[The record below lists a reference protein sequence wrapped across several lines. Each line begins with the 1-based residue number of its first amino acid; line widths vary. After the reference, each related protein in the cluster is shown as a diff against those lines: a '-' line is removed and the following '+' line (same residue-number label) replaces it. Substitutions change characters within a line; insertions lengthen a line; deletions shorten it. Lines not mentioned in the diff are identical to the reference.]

1 MPFNIDTELEKLLI
15 LKAEKQKLIAPLDAQ
30 IAEQEKLILANVP
43 VAIEGSKTTS
53 GSLYKVTVN
62 SPISRR
68 IDKKAIAA
76 HGIDH
81 DIKSAFD
88 YEPKLNLSNYRA
100 LVQDEKLALKLS
112 DFVTESQGK
121 QSVKIDFVG
130 Q

>member
-15 LKAEKQKLIAPLDAQ
+15 MKADKQRLIAPIDSA

-68 IDKKAIAA
+68 IDKKAIAKA
-76 HGIDH
+76 GLSY
-81 DIKSAFD
+81 DIAEAFEF
-88 YEPKLNLSNYRA
+88 EPKLNLSNYRA
-100 LVQDEKLALKLS
+100 MLQDEKLALKLS

>member
-15 LKAEKQKLIAPLDAQ
+15 MKADKQKLIAPIDSA

-68 IDKKAIAA
+68 IDKKAIAKA
-76 HGIDH
+76 GLSD
-81 DIKSAFD
+81 DIAGAFEF
-88 YEPKLNLSNYRA
+88 EPKLNLSNYRA
-100 LVQDEKLALKLS
+100 MLQDEKLALKLS

>member
-15 LKAEKQKLIAPLDAQ
+15 MKADKQKLLAPIDAK
-30 IAEQEKLILANVP
+30 IAEQEALILANVP
-43 VAIEGSKTTS
+43 TAIEGSKTTT
-53 GSLYKVTVN
+53 GTLYKVTVN

-68 IDKKAIAA
+68 IDKKAIKAS
-76 HGIDH
+76 GLSD
-81 DIKSAFD
+81 DIASAFE

-100 LVQDEKLALKLS
+100 MLQDEKLALKLS

-121 QSVKIDFVG
+121 QLVKIDFVG

>member
-15 LKAEKQKLIAPLDAQ
+15 MKADKQKLLAPLDAQ
-30 IAEQEKLILANVP
+30 IAEQEKLILNNVP

-68 IDKKAIAA
+68 IDKKAIAKA
-76 HGIDH
+76 GLDS
-81 DIKSAFD
+81 DIAKAFD

-100 LVQDEKLALKLS
+100 MLQDDKLALKLS

>member
-15 LKAEKQKLIAPLDAQ
+15 MKADKRKLLAPLDAQ
-30 IAEQEKLILANVP
+30 IAEQEKLILNNVP
-43 VAIEGSKTTS
+43 VAVEGSKTTS

-68 IDKKAIAA
+68 IDKKAIAKK
-76 HGIDH
+76 GLDS
-81 DIKSAFD
+81 DIAQAFE

-100 LVQDEKLALKLS
+100 MLQDEKLALKLS
-112 DFVTESQGK
+112 DFVSESQGK

>member
-15 LKAEKQKLIAPLDAQ
+15 MKAEKQKLLAPLDAQ
-30 IAEQEKLILANVP
+30 IAEQEKLILSNVP
-43 VAIEGSKTTS
+43 VATEGSKTTS

-62 SPISRR
+62 SPINRS
-68 IDKKAIAA
+68 IDKKLIKAN
-76 HGIDH
+76 GLDH
-81 DIKSAFD
+81 DIAEAFE

-100 LVQDEKLALKLS
+100 MLQDEKLALKLS